1 MISQKESNKVR
12 MGTWFLKLLSKDM
25 KRKTKNKDQPTHN
38 HVMLTQLMDILL
50 LGFRLVS
57 EYICNNPQADG

>member
-1 MISQKESNKVR
+1 

-38 HVMLTQLMDILL
+38 HVMLTELMDILL
-50 LGFRLVS
+50 LRFRLVS
-57 EYICNNPQADG
+57 ESICNNPQADG